1 MPGPRGQTYVLLLPQ
16 CATAGQEEKMERNK
30 LQSYGEATLADH
42 EAAIPLS
49 RLSEHQDFGDRMDA
63 KTLTALTRIVG
74 PDLVHECEALAPEP
88 AERQDADP
96 SEALN
101 IENMD
106 TDQTDPA
113 PTAAASDSL
122 APLKRKRD
130 EEDEA
135 IEEKAPPEKKK
146 RSLFSSFRKLL
157 GKK

>member
-1 MPGPRGQTYVLLLPQ
+1 
-16 CATAGQEEKMERNK
+16 MERNR

-88 AERQDADP
+88 AERQDAGRA
-96 SEALN
+96 EAL
-101 IENMD
+101 NMD
-106 TDQTDPA
+106 TDQTDSAPA
-113 PTAAASDSL
+113 NAAPDSS